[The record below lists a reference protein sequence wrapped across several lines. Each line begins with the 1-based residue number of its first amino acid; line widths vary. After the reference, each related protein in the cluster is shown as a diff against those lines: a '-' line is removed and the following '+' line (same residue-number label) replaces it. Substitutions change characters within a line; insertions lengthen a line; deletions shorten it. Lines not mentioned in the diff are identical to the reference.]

1 MSVIIDAART
11 PMGKFL
17 GALREF
23 SAVELGA
30 IAIRGAL
37 SRSGLD
43 PAQVDYVIMG
53 QVLQAGAGQM
63 SARQAAVGAGIGL
76 NVPAATI
83 NKVCL
88 SGINSIMMADQLIA
102 TGQAEIVVAGGM
114 ESMTQAPHLLTG
126 SRSGIKYG
134 HWAVQDSMMQDG
146 LICALDN
153 LSMGEATE
161 RYNESY
167 SITRAAQDAFALQSQ
182 HRASKAQLAGLF
194 MPEIVSVPVRL
205 ASGEVVEITQDEG
218 IRSGLT
224 IEALEKLRPAFAP
237 DGTITAGSSSII
249 SDGAAAVI
257 VVSEAKA
264 KELGLIPIA
273 QIISSASVAG
283 PDTSLH
289 LQPANAITAAC
300 AKLDLAPD
308 CLDLYEIN
316 EAFAAVALASIN
328 HIGLDPERV
337 NVNGGAIALGHPLGM
352 SGTRLVMHLAM
363 ELQRRGGGIGAA
375 ALCGGGGQGDA
386 IVLRTP
392 N

>member
-1 MSVIIDAART
+1 MSVIVGVART

-17 GALREF
+17 GGLREL
-23 SAVELGA
+23 SAVELGV

-37 SRSGLD
+37 EKSGVN
-43 PAQVDYVIMG
+43 PADVDYVIMG
-53 QVLQAGAGQM
+53 QVLQAGAGQI
-63 SARQAAVGAGIGL
+63 SARQAAVGAGISL
-76 NVPAATI
+76 TVPAVTI

-88 SGINSIMMADQLIA
+88 SGINAIMLADQLIA

-114 ESMTQAPHLLTG
+114 ESMTQAPHLLSG

-134 HWAVQDSMMQDG
+134 HWAVEDSLMQDG
-146 LICALDN
+146 LVCAIDN

-161 RYNESY
+161 RYNADY
-167 SITRAAQDAFALQSQ
+167 SITRTMQDAFALES
-182 HRASKAQLAGLF
+182 HRRASAAQLAGLF
-194 MPEIVSVPVRL
+194 IPEIVSVPVRGT
-205 ASGEVVEITQDEG
+205 SGDSIDVTQDEG
-218 IRSGLT
+218 IRPGLT
-224 IEALEKLRPAFAP
+224 LEALANLRPAFMP
-237 DGTITAGSSSII
+237 NGTITAGSSSII
-249 SDGAAAVI
+249 SDGAGAVI
-257 VVSEAKA
+257 VMSEVKA
-264 KELGLIPIA
+264 KELGLVPIA
-273 QIISSASVAG
+273 QILSHASVAG

-337 NVNGGAIALGHPLGM
+337 NVNGGAISLGHPLAM
-352 SGTRLVMHLAM
+352 SGTRLVMHLAL
-363 ELQRRGGGIGAA
+363 ELQRRGGGIAAA

-386 IVLRTP
+386 IILGSLT
-392 N
+392 